1 MKILY
6 ISLGQPDY
14 QCDCVMHGLYSLF
27 GSDLTHTDDYH
38 LMYKEY
44 TNPEILKNISGRGFT
59 IWGNLPEYMNDNS
72 DIENK
77 IKNKL
82 FDFII
87 FGSIRRHAK
96 YLDLV
101 LEYYPK
107 NKIAFID
114 GEDDNIIINSNGIS
128 LFKRE
133 LIFKNKNIYP
143 ISFSIPDEKI
153 AKDISNIIKTKK
165 LANYIPSSPG
175 TGYVYVNENDYYN
188 DYKTS
193 FFARTHKKGGWDC
206 MRHYEILGNYCLPH
220 FTDLSYCPENTMTN
234 FPKDMILR
242 SNVLYEN
249 EKQNSNEYNDILN
262 FVFEYTKNNLTT
274 KQSALYVIDTLLKLK
289 I

>member
-6 ISLGQPDY
+6 ISLGLPDY
-14 QCDCVMHGLYSLF
+14 QCDCLMHGLYQLF

-38 LMYKEY
+38 LMYAQY
-44 TNPEILKNISGRGFT
+44 TNAEILKTISGRGFT
-59 IWGNLPEYMNDNS
+59 IWGNLPTYMNDNS
-72 DIENK
+72 DIESK

-87 FGSIRRHAK
+87 YGSIRRHAK

-114 GEDDNIIINSNGIS
+114 GEDDTILMNSNGIC

-133 LIFKNKNIYP
+133 LINRSENIHP
-143 ISFSIPDEKI
+143 ISFSIPSEKLV
-153 AKDISNIIKTKK
+153 KDISAIIKTKK
-165 LANYIPSSPG
+165 IANYIPSSPG
-175 TGYVYVNENDYYN
+175 TGYVYNDESEYYN
-188 DYKTS
+188 DYRTS

-206 MRHYEILGNYCLPH
+206 MRHYEILANYCLPH
-220 FTDLSYCPENTMTN
+220 FPDLANCPTHTMTN
-234 FPKDMILR
+234 FPKPMIHR
-242 SNVLYEN
+242 GNVLYEN
-249 EKQNSNEYNDILN
+249 DQHHFDEYNDILAS
-262 FVFEYTKNNLTT
+262 VFEYTKNNLTT
-274 KQSALYVIDTLLKLK
+274 KESALYVVDTLMK